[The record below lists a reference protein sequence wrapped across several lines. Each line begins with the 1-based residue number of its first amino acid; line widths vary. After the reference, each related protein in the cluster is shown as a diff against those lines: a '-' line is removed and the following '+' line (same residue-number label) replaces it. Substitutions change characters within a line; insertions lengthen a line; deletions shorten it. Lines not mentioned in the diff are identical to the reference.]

1 MKKIFIAS
9 LLILFCHL
17 SSLGGEVPFQTR
29 AGAGGL
35 AILGGAIID
44 GTGHEIIEDG
54 VILIE
59 KDRISRVGKKSQVA
73 LPKGIRTIDAAG
85 KTIVPGLMDANVH
98 LIMGSSL
105 DFFGRYEGRFEDL
118 AEEAAQI
125 TLRNGCTTVFDTWG
139 PLGPLLNV
147 RDKISRGETAGSRVF
162 VGGNIVGFSGP
173 FGQDFFGDPGIFV
186 ARSFT
191 VRINT
196 LWEENVGPDLG
207 YLTPVQVREEIRK
220 YVSRGIDFIKY
231 AASGHSLY
239 GMKILVFS
247 EDVQR
252 AIVEEAHRAGLTAQA
267 HTSSNESLRTAV
279 EAGIDLITH
288 ADVTGPVPIADS
300 NISLI
305 RSKKTCCGILPA
317 TRKRQK
323 GEDEHAGLLPFDP
336 PTIRAWRENWP
347 KLIKAGIPIVSS
359 TDGYLAEEELKKQWA
374 WARIDDDAQSLD
386 GGIFLRCSALVEMG
400 ITPME
405 AIQSATRNV
414 AAAYGKLGDIG
425 TLESGKFADLLILDG
440 NPLDDINNLRKISSI
455 IQGGKI
461 IDRDKLPIR
470 KILTDWKRRR

>member
-1 MKKIFIAS
+1 MRRLLIAS
-9 LLILFCHL
+9 LLISIFCLFGFGQGTPVKIQEGADGMAVI
-17 SSLGGEVPFQTR
+17 GGS
-29 AGAGGL
+29 
-35 AILGGAIID
+35 IID
-44 GTGHEIIEDG
+44 GTGQEIIEDG

-59 KDRISRVGKKSQVA
+59 KDRISRMGKKSQIA
-73 LPKGIRTIDAAG
+73 LPKGIRTIDASG

-118 AEEAAQI
+118 AEEAAQV

-147 RDKISRGETAGSRVF
+147 RDKINRGETAGSRVF
-162 VGGNIVGFSGP
+162 AGGNIVGFSGP
-173 FGQDFFGDPGIFV
+173 FGQDFFGDPGILV
-186 ARSFT
+186 ARAFT
-191 VRINT
+191 DRINT

-207 YLTPVQVREEIRK
+207 YMTPARVREEVRK
-220 YVSRGIDFIKY
+220 YTSRGIDFIKY

-288 ADVTGPVPIADS
+288 ADVTGPFPIADS
-300 NISLI
+300 TISLI
-305 RSKKTCCGILPA
+305 RSKKTYCGILPA

-347 KLIKAGIPIVSS
+347 KLIKAGIPIVGS

-386 GGIFLRCSALVEMG
+386 GGIFLRCAALVEMG
-400 ITPME
+400 MTPME
-405 AIQSATRNV
+405 AILSATRNV

-425 TLESGKFADLLILDG
+425 TLEPGKFADLLILDG

-461 IDRDKLPIR
+461 IDRDKLPVR
-470 KILTDWKRRR
+470 KILTD